1 MQLFLF
7 DPLFRLQGKI
17 RSFRQI
23 SGTFFP
29 FLVDFCK
36 DQDETMKH
44 CQRCNGPESLL
55 ADSFSK
61 IQQNSL
67 SRPSCRPAQ
76 CVGINRE
83 RKQRISGCW
92 QMLFGGRIG
101 LPVWGGVGGMMRS
114 LLIRSPAITDL
125 MIHRLITE
133 RWLSSLSIVYILNFL
148 LFFKT
153 SL

>member
-101 LPVWGGVGGMMRS
+101 FPVWVGWWGDDAF
-114 LLIRSPAITDL
+114 PANTFPRDN
-125 MIHRLITE
+125 RLDDTPLDH
-133 RWLSSLSIVYILNFL
+133 WTLVILPCQ
-148 LFFKT
+148 LFV
-153 SL
+153 S